1 MFFCHQG
8 DAESQLTSV
17 GHGDISDSGSV
28 FSPPPKPALLGADIT
43 INVQAASSIGDL
55 SSKDIGSQEVGDF
68 RLCKG
73 KLGLLSRSRFLG
85 CISKIFDQLR
95 ILAMG

>member
-1 MFFCHQG
+1 MLLCYQG

-17 GHGDISDSGSV
+17 GHGDVSDSGSV

-55 SSKDIGSQEVGDF
+55 SSKDIGSQEVGA
-68 RLCKG
+68 
-73 KLGLLSRSRFLG
+73 
-85 CISKIFDQLR
+85 IQIV
-95 ILAMG
+95 